1 MRSIRKINVKKYLAL
16 TFLTT
21 LASLFF
27 TESIDEKLGVAI
39 VYFGTIANQIM
50 LIESVMMVVDLGNG
64 KQVDKFQMVTMF
76 LGKFIILFGAL
87 YLGWHFMG
95 NRVIIAVI
103 NYVVH
108 IFILTLSSK
117 KES

>member
-1 MRSIRKINVKKYLAL
+1 MRSIKKINIKKYLTL
-16 TFLTT
+16 TLLTT

-27 TESIDEKLGVAI
+27 TQNLDEKIGIAC
-39 VYFGTIANQIM
+39 VYIGTIVNQIM
-50 LIESVMMVVDLGNG
+50 LIESVMMVVDMGNG
-64 KQVDKFQMVTMF
+64 EKVDKFQMVTMF

-95 NRVIIAVI
+95 NRVIIPVV
-103 NYVVH
+103 NYVIH
-108 IFILTLSSK
+108 IFILTLSSN